1 MSNKGITI
9 VYWVTTIFV
18 AFVGLAGILNIL
30 QLESLVKVNR
40 ELGLPQ
46 YLMPFLGT
54 VKVLGAIAILIPA
67 LKKLHEAAYFGF
79 IFYFIGA
86 TYVLICNGGGIDKF
100 GVTIVIVAF
109 TIVSYLTFLKRKK
122 NVIPKQYIKT

>member
-18 AFVGLAGILNIL
+18 AFVGFAGILNIL

-54 VKVLGAIAILIPA
+54 VKVLGAVAILIPGF
-67 LKKLHEAAYFGF
+67 KKFHEAAYFGF

-86 TYVLICNGGGIDKF
+86 TYVLIANGGGLDKY
-100 GVTIVIVAF
+100 GVTILIIVA
-109 TIVSYLTFLKRKK
+109 TVISYRTFLKRKMH
-122 NVIPKQYIKT
+122 NATVQY

>member
-1 MSNKGITI
+1 MNNKTITI
-9 VYWVTTIFV
+9 TYWITTVFV
-18 AFVGLAGILNIL
+18 AFVGFAGILNIL

-86 TYVLICNGGGIDKF
+86 TYVLIANGGGIDKY
-100 GVTIVIVAF
+100 GVTVLIIVA
-109 TIVSYLTFLKRKK
+109 TVVSYLTFLKQKETRLLNSK
-122 NVIPKQYIKT
+122 

>member
-1 MSNKGITI
+1 MNNKGITI
-9 VYWVTTIFV
+9 TYWITTIFV
-18 AFVGLAGILNIL
+18 AFVGFSGILNIL

-67 LKKLHEAAYFGF
+67 LKKLHEMAYFGF

-86 TYVLICNGGGIDKF
+86 TYILIANGGGIDKY
-100 GVTIVIVAF
+100 GVTLLIIAA
-109 TIVSYLTFLKRKK
+109 TIISYLTFLKRKEIHFLNRNHK
-122 NVIPKQYIKT
+122 